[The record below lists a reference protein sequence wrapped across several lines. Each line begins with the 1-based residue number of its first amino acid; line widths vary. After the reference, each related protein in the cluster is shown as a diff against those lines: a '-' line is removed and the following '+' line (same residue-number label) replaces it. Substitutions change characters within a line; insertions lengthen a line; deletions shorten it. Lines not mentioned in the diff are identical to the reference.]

1 MHFLLLNEG
10 VILKKRGLDV
20 MPQRLHTTGEK
31 RRTETKGA
39 IRFGAK
45 CFMNYPELVFQST
58 MS

>member
-1 MHFLLLNEG
+1 
-10 VILKKRGLDV
+10 

-31 RRTETKGA
+31 RSNARTWYTEPKGA

-45 CFMNYPELVFQST
+45 CIMNCPELVFQST